1 MVKLIKT
8 NLRKDKTILTIFLLI
23 IILSTFLMSLSMMSR
38 KYNDLYAEYV
48 EELGVADFEAYA
60 ASYEMDALNE
70 YDPNQF
76 PSYEESIKE
85 HFDKTEYTEAYHD
98 LDAVMLPTV
107 EFTTSNDS
115 SKKNS
120 TNWVFQNLNDKYIS
134 SIIVWADRDDSVQGK
149 KIYLNVYTANSNS
162 LDIGDKI
169 YIDSSYGEYEYTVAG
184 IYQHLHMGS
193 TYTYDSALVNE
204 DDFTQM
210 EKDRDAAIKDG
221 AEIGWNHVID
231 VDLKD
236 GYDAEES
243 LRDTKNAFA
252 GDLEIPSEGFYTED
266 GNEFYCATVNILAG
280 FIGAFAVIIMAI
292 CVIIIVFTINNNISR
307 DVTNIGALKAV
318 GFTVNQIRTALMAEY
333 TILSFIGAVLG
344 IGLSYLV
351 YPVLEKSLI
360 RQLTGIIWKN
370 HFYSMNSVIIVI
382 SVLTIIIIT
391 TFFATA
397 RIRKLHPA
405 TALRFGFQSKVMNKN
420 HMPLAKAKGELN
432 SLLAIKSFIQNRTQ
446 NIIVAFIMF
455 AVGFVVMFSCVLYY
469 NAKIDIS
476 KFQRMILGDVADAF
490 VYVNDN
496 SKEEIQKTMDR
507 LEEVDGVKE
516 TYGLSIYYAYV
527 GDIETDFVYGTNP
540 EAFSFDIYEGSIF
553 KEKDEAVLGLALA
566 KEINAKVGDKVT
578 VSYGDKEIE
587 LTVTGLQQSAL
598 NNRIYVSDEAAE
610 ELGLDITY
618 PYIRLNVEDAD
629 IDKVNDVLKDIEALN
644 DSNIKG
650 TENQFEFQRS
660 KENTPIY
667 AVGLIVLMLVI
678 LNVFVVLLVV
688 RLLLKTVFVK
698 KEKEFGIKKALGFTS
713 LQLRYQLSLS
723 LIPSTL
729 LAATVGALAGYFY
742 SNPLLAAVLSNYGL
756 KVSRLIIHPNFM
768 IVPAAAVPVLVFIF
782 SFIMSGRMKK
792 ISAYKLIQ
800 E

>member
-23 IILSTFLMSLSMMSR
+23 IILSTFLMSLGMMSR

-85 HFDKTEYTEAYHD
+85 HFDETEYTEAYHD

-120 TNWVFQNLNDKYIS
+120 TNWVFQNLNDIYIS
-134 SIIVWADRDDSVQGK
+134 SIILWADRDDSVQGK

-169 YIDSSYGEYEYTVAG
+169 YIDSSYGEYEYTLAG
-184 IYQHLHMGS
+184 TYQHLHMGS
-193 TYTYDSALVNE
+193 AYTYYSALVE
-204 DDFTQM
+204 ESDFTQM
-210 EKDRDAAIKDG
+210 EKDRDEAIKDG

-231 VDLKD
+231 VDLKE
-236 GYDAEES
+236 GYDAEEC
-243 LRDTKNAFA
+243 LRDTKDALA

-266 GNEFYCATVNILAG
+266 GNEFYCGIINILSG
-280 FIGAFAVIIMAI
+280 FIGAFAIIIMAI

-344 IGLSYLV
+344 MGLSYLI
-351 YPVLEKSLI
+351 YPLLERSLI

-370 HFYSMNSVIIVI
+370 HFYIADSVIIVI
-382 SVLTIIIIT
+382 SVLAIIIIT

-405 TALRFGFQSKVMNKN
+405 TALRFGFQSKAMSKN
-420 HMPLAKAKGELN
+420 HMPLAKAQGELN

-446 NIIVAFIMF
+446 NIIIAFIMF

-490 VYVNDN
+490 IYVNDN
-496 SKEEIQKTMDR
+496 SKGEIQKTMDR
-507 LEEVDGVKE
+507 LDEVEGVKE

-527 GDIETDFVYGTNP
+527 DGIETDLVYGTNP
-540 EAFSFDIYEGSIF
+540 EAFSFDIYEGRIF
-553 KEKDEAVLGLALA
+553 KEKKEAVLGLSLA
-566 KEINAKVGDKVT
+566 KEIDAKVGDKVT
-578 VSYGDKEIE
+578 LSYGDKEIE

-610 ELGLDITY
+610 ELGIDITY
-618 PYIRLNVEDAD
+618 PYIRLNVENAD
-629 IDKVNDVLKDIEALN
+629 IDKVNSVLKDIEALN
-644 DSNIKG
+644 YSNIKG
-650 TENQFEFQRS
+650 TENQFQFQRS

-667 AVGLIVLMLVI
+667 AVGLMVLLLVV

-698 KEKEFGIKKALGFTS
+698 REKEFGIKKALGFTS

-729 LAATVGALAGYFY
+729 LAATLGAIAGFFY

-756 KVSRLIIHPNFM
+756 KVSRLIIHPDFM
-768 IVPAAAVPVLVFIF
+768 IVPATAVPVLVFIF
-782 SFIMSGRMKK
+782 SFIMSGRMKR
-792 ISAYKLIQ
+792 ISAFKNSI
-800 E
+800 